1 MFTNCINI
9 YKTEGLFKYRFRHS
23 DIAISLIYYDRL
35 VRVFYIM
42 ALTCTDTQ
50 VRLIPPTQ
58 TVPFHQKFLL
68 GSVSSNEVAR
78 RFFLC
83 MSADILSICYV
94 IHQIAFTYWKF
105 LRRALK
111 INIEK

>member
-1 MFTNCINI
+1 MLINRVN
-9 YKTEGLFKYRFRHS
+9 KTESLFKYQFRHS
-23 DIAISLIYYDRL
+23 DIAISLTYYDRS

-42 ALTCTDTQ
+42 ALTDTQ

-68 GSVSSNEVAR
+68 GSVSSNEAAR

-83 MSADILSICYV
+83 MNADILSICYV
-94 IHQIAFTYWKF
+94 IHQIAFTYDWKF

-111 INIEK
+111 INIQK